1 MKEGT
6 IIKSLDELKG
16 LFVGE
21 HEGDCAVCSVL
32 LNGGAK
38 SWKDISP
45 LRDNESGEISGW
57 FVRHEIDDTEEEYK
71 TDEELMQS
79 NIGKALNNNALVF
92 EWF

>member
-21 HEGDCAVCSVL
+21 HDCDCAVCSVL
-32 LNGGAK
+32 LNYGMK
-38 SWKDISP
+38 SWKDIST
-45 LRDNESGEISGW
+45 DGEGLW
-57 FVRHEIDDTEEEYK
+57 WVLNEIDESEEEFK
-71 TDEELMQS
+71 SDEELMQS
-79 NIGKALNNNALVF
+79 IIGEAIKKNALVF